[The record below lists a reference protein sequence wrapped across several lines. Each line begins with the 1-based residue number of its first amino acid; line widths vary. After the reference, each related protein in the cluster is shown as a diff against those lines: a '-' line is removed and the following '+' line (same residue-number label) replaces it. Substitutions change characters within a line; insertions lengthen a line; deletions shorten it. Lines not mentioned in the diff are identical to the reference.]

1 MKKPLWLFLNKIQGN
16 YWVFIIPCLSLIKK
30 FLQHHNVA
38 LENALPNVTTATVSV
53 FLGYLKN
60 TESYNF
66 SIILYTARLVSGERF
81 SNLWIKG

>member
-1 MKKPLWLFLNKIQGN
+1 MFILNKKN
-16 YWVFIIPCLSLIKK
+16 
-30 FLQHHNVA
+30 LQHHNVA
-38 LENALPNVTTATVSV
+38 LENVLPNVTTAAVAV

>member
-1 MKKPLWLFLNKIQGN
+1 MFILNKKNFATPQCSSRKCITKCN
-16 YWVFIIPCLSLIKK
+16 PTAA
-30 FLQHHNVA
+30 VA
-38 LENALPNVTTATVSV
+38 V